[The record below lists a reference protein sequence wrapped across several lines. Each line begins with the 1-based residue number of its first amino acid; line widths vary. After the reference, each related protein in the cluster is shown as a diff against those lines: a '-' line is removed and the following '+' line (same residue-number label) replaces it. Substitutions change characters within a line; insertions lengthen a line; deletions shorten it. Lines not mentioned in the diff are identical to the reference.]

1 MFKLWISVTAVYT
14 SKVKKTAL
22 YPPSQSSYW
31 QSWKHRQG
39 FLHVWAVWLFSFT
52 RSVSEGHYWAENDP
66 SPIKDSLDLFLW
78 ASLSSYRHRG
88 RLGEEFCF
96 PLTQQPGNP
105 LLTPLFS
112 LAWRP
117 QGWKICFLQ
126 QEGKKGC
133 RRLCSSGWRW
143 ATPAL
148 VPGTAPR
155 GTALHH
161 QSILLQSQPGAKKA
175 VLVKACT
182 AYPNH
187 QGGCNQKP

>member
-31 QSWKHRQG
+31 QSWKHCQG

-66 SPIKDSLDLFLW
+66 SPMKDSLDLFLW

-126 QEGKKGC
+126 REGKKGC
-133 RRLCSSGWRW
+133 RRLYKLFLQEEQLY
-143 ATPAL
+143 T
-148 VPGTAPR
+148 
-155 GTALHH
+155 
-161 QSILLQSQPGAKKA
+161 ILLQGQPGAKKT

-187 QGGCNQKP
+187 QGGFFGCNQRP

>member
-1 MFKLWISVTAVYT
+1 MFKLWITVTAVYT

-31 QSWKHRQG
+31 QSWKHHQG

-66 SPIKDSLDLFLW
+66 SPIKDSLGLFLW

-96 PLTQQPGNP
+96 GEEFCLGKNFAFPSPSSQGILCLYLSSPLHGGHRGGR
-105 LLTPLFS
+105 S
-112 LAWRP
+112 VSYSEKA
-117 QGWKICFLQ
+117 
-126 QEGKKGC
+126 KKGC
-133 RRLCSSGWRW
+133 RRLCSSGWWW
-143 ATPAL
+143 AIPAL

-161 QSILLQSQPGAKKA
+161 PAPGPARS
-175 VLVKACT
+175 
-182 AYPNH
+182 
-187 QGGCNQKP
+187 